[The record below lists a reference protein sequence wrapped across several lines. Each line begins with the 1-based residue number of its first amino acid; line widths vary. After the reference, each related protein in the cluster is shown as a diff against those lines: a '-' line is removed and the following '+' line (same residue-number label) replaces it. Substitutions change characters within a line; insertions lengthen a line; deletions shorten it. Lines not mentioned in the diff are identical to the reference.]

1 MRVVFLFLFITLIG
15 ACHSPKSYEEVV
27 TECFVPEN
35 HPDLFVAADELKDC
49 LIGIKAPDFSMT
61 NIDGQTF
68 ELSDLKGDVV
78 VLNFWFMACPPCI
91 AEIPAL
97 NDVSEMFSDQDV
109 RFIGLASDTK
119 DKLEKKFFTKHE
131 FKFETIPDADGIV
144 MHTLKSKWGY
154 PTTMI
159 LDKEGIIRHIF
170 TGAWTAEEAIESVKG
185 ELIPAIESLL
195 DIVKQ

>member
-1 MRVVFLFLFITLIG
+1 MRVLLFMLLIIVHG
-15 ACHSPKSYEEVV
+15 ACDSSKKYDEVV
-27 TECFVPEN
+27 AECFVPEN
-35 HPDLFVAADELKDC
+35 HPDLFAAADELKDC
-49 LIGIKAPDFSMT
+49 LIGVRAPNFAMKNMD
-61 NIDGQTF
+61 NQVF
-68 ELSDLKGDVV
+68 ELSDLRGSVV

-97 NDVSEMFSDQDV
+97 NDVSDMFSGQAV
-109 RFIGLASDTK
+109 RFIGLASDSK
-119 DKLEKKFFTKHE
+119 QQLEKKFFPKHE
-131 FKFETIPDADGIV
+131 FKFETIPDADQIV

-195 DIVKQ
+195 SI

>member
-1 MRVVFLFLFITLIG
+1 MRVVLFIILLIVAN
-15 ACHSPKSYEEVV
+15 ACNTSKSYDEVV
-27 TECFVPEN
+27 EECFIPEN
-35 HPDLFVAADELKDC
+35 HPDLFAAADELKEC

-61 NIDGQTF
+61 NIDGHTF
-68 ELSDLKGDVV
+68 ELSELKGDVV

-97 NDVSEMFSDQDV
+97 NDVSDLFADKDV
-109 RFIGLASDTK
+109 RFLGLASDTREH
-119 DKLEKKFFTKHE
+119 LVQKFFPKHE
-131 FKFETIPDADGIV
+131 FKFETIPNADRIV

-159 LDKEGIIRHIF
+159 LDKKGIIRHIF
-170 TGAWTAEEAIESVKG
+170 TGAWTADEAIESVKS

-195 DIVKQ
+195 